1 MAKQFVKDPRYDYN
15 GSYFT
20 HVHDK
25 EHTSSQITI
34 TIHIYFVYRE
44 GEGIPRFRRPR
55 FIPAN
60 DDISEPKLKKQ
71 KQDHT
76 VDAGIDCVPVSI
88 HLILEGLH
96 TVISRPPT
104 LSILVNIF

>member
-1 MAKQFVKDPRYDYN
+1 MKAIHLHIQQRTIQLT
-15 GSYFT
+15 FT
-20 HVHDK
+20 L
-25 EHTSSQITI
+25 
-34 TIHIYFVYRE
+34 HINFAYRE

-71 KQDHT
+71 KQDLT
-76 VDAGIDCVPVSI
+76 VDAGINCVPVSI
-88 HLILEGLH
+88 HLILVGLH

-104 LSILVNIF
+104 LSILYIYFSDDVIERVTAERG